1 MVDDPI
7 DEALAL
13 DSDTVTGRRRP
24 GRQNHVS
31 PALLPLLRE
40 PVGYNLSDLESDEDP
55 DQLSVVR
62 GIYFAMLVSLPIWI
76 LIGITMIMLI

>member
-1 MVDDPI
+1 MANDPI

-13 DSDTVTGRRRP
+13 DADTVTGRRRP
-24 GRQNHVS
+24 GRKNHVS

-40 PVGYNLSDLESDEDP
+40 PVGDSLSDLEPDEDP

-62 GIYFAMLVSLPIWI
+62 GIYFAILMSLPIWI
-76 LIGITMIMLI
+76 LIGIAMIMLL